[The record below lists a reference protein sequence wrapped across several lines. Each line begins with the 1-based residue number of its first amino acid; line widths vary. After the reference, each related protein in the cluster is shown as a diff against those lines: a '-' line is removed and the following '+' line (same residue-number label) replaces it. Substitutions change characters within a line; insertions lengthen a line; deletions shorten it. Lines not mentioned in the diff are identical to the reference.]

1 MKIIS
6 RYQFQIFIASSVVLF
21 GLVFWQLLDIYRS
34 KFDGGFSISR
44 DAYGQFGDYIGGLL
58 NPLIGLITVVLLGLS
73 LHQARTGI
81 ELLNKQ
87 IESADLSTQKQ
98 LKLLQ
103 KDRDLQ
109 SVFVMIDYYS
119 KQIDKNPKGNNRQ
132 AEKIIV
138 TLSAYIDNELESVLF
153 RKRNGVPS
161 IYRPDYAEWLQRTTV
176 SKVNDLDTQIFYKEE
191 YVQFHLWGAT
201 DPVTGYW
208 AEIECSDGVP
218 LKDLP
223 EDQVVSK
230 CSEYHSRAVRDIL
243 ESLGDSWNHPGASFS
258 PHPNIFKHMD
268 ELNYARHMS
277 VQAARETART

>member
-6 RYQFQIFIASSVVLF
+6 KYQFQIFIALSIILI
-21 GLVFWQLLDIYRS
+21 GLVFWQLVDIYRTQ
-34 KFDGGFSISR
+34 FDGGFSKRR

-58 NPLIGLITVVLLGLS
+58 NPLVGLITVVLLGLS

-103 KDRDLQ
+103 KDRDLM
-109 SVFVMIDYYS
+109 MIEYYS
-119 KQIDKNPKGNNRQ
+119 KRVEKYPEANHEQEN
-132 AEKIIV
+132 KIIV
-138 TLSAYIDNELESVLF
+138 TLNAYIDNELESVLF
-153 RKRNGVPS
+153 RRRNGVPS
-161 IYRPDYAEWLQRTTV
+161 IYRPDYAEWLHRTTV
-176 SKVNDLDTQIFYKEE
+176 SKVNDLDTQIFYEEE
-191 YVQFHLWGAT
+191 YVQFNLWGAT

-208 AEIECSDGVP
+208 AEIDCRDSVP
-218 LKDLP
+218 LKEFP

-230 CSEYHSRAVRDIL
+230 CKEYHSRAVRDVL
-243 ESLGDSWNHPGASFS
+243 ASLGDSWNHTGAKFS

-268 ELNYARHMS
+268 ELKYARHM
-277 VQAARETART
+277 AAKPAEQPPNT